1 MKRIERS
8 LTFLYISIVLFLLP
22 FNTGECSE
30 DSIFYNSSL
39 KPFYHG
45 VASGDPLTDRV
56 IIWTRVTPNQN
67 RKVNVNWMIS
77 KDIFFKN
84 IIKSGKVI
92 ASKDKDYTVKVDVIG
107 AVVEDSLLAPNT
119 EVIGA
124 IAVGSELLA
133 PNIEVIGAIG
143 DV

>member
-77 KDIFFKN
+77 KDIFFK
-84 IIKSGKVI
+84 KYYK
-92 ASKDKDYTVKVDVIG
+92 IG
-107 AVVEDSLLAPNT
+107 E
-119 EVIGA
+119 GYC
-124 IAVGSELLA
+124 
-133 PNIEVIGAIG
+133 IERQRLHC
-143 DV
+143 